1 MRLLVL
7 ELTPINLCFDEIF
20 PNLEIFVDR
29 GKCVDKY
36 LCFLWAVG
44 LQYDVINKKLGSSAE
59 REGLHNGPPG
69 FEFIVFPSVFR
80 SLEFSL
86 KVGYSENV
94 MILFDLRKK
103 SYDASIK
110 KIDLCFSA

>member
-1 MRLLVL
+1 MKYFQIWRFLLTEVNVS
-7 ELTPINLCFDEIF
+7 TNIY
-20 PNLEIFVDR
+20 V
-29 GKCVDKY
+29 
-36 LCFLWAVG
+36 FLWAVG

-94 MILFDLRKK
+94 MILCDLCKK

-110 KIDLCFSA
+110 IN

>member
-1 MRLLVL
+1 MKYFQIWRFLLTEVNVS
-7 ELTPINLCFDEIF
+7 TNIY
-20 PNLEIFVDR
+20 V
-29 GKCVDKY
+29 
-36 LCFLWAVG
+36 FLWAVG

-94 MILFDLRKK
+94 MILFDLPKK
-103 SYDASIK
+103 SYDASRK
-110 KIDLCFSA
+110 KN

>member
-1 MRLLVL
+1 MKYFQIWRFLLTEVNMS
-7 ELTPINLCFDEIF
+7 TNIY
-20 PNLEIFVDR
+20 V
-29 GKCVDKY
+29 
-36 LCFLWAVG
+36 FLWAVG

-94 MILFDLRKK
+94 MILCD
-103 SYDASIK
+103 
-110 KIDLCFSA
+110 

>member
-1 MRLLVL
+1 MKYFQIWRFLLTEVNVS
-7 ELTPINLCFDEIF
+7 TNIY
-20 PNLEIFVDR
+20 V
-29 GKCVDKY
+29 
-36 LCFLWAVG
+36 FLWTVG

-94 MILFDLRKK
+94 MILFDLGKK

-110 KIDLCFSA
+110 KFDLCFSA

>member
-1 MRLLVL
+1 MKYFQIWRFLLTEVNVS
-7 ELTPINLCFDEIF
+7 TNIY
-20 PNLEIFVDR
+20 V
-29 GKCVDKY
+29 
-36 LCFLWAVG
+36 FLWAVG

-94 MILFDLRKK
+94 MILFDLGKK
-103 SYDASIK
+103 K
-110 KIDLCFSA
+110 L

>member
-20 PNLEIFVDR
+20 PKEIFVDR

-94 MILFDLRKK
+94 MILFDLGKK

-110 KIDLCFSA
+110 KFDLCFSA

>member
-1 MRLLVL
+1 MKYFQIWRFLLTEVNVS
-7 ELTPINLCFDEIF
+7 TNIY
-20 PNLEIFVDR
+20 V
-29 GKCVDKY
+29 
-36 LCFLWAVG
+36 FLWAVG

-94 MILFDLRKK
+94 MILFDLGKK

-110 KIDLCFSA
+110 KFDLCFSA

>member
-1 MRLLVL
+1 MKYFQIWRFLLTEVNVS
-7 ELTPINLCFDEIF
+7 TNIYD
-20 PNLEIFVDR
+20 
-29 GKCVDKY
+29 
-36 LCFLWAVG
+36 FLWAVG

-94 MILFDLRKK
+94 MILFDLGKK

-110 KIDLCFSA
+110 NLIYVSVLKQRWRRD

>member
-1 MRLLVL
+1 MKYFQIWRFLLTEVNVS
-7 ELTPINLCFDEIF
+7 TNIY
-20 PNLEIFVDR
+20 V
-29 GKCVDKY
+29 
-36 LCFLWAVG
+36 FLWAVG

-110 KIDLCFSA
+110 IN

>member
-1 MRLLVL
+1 MKYFQIWRFLLTEVNVS
-7 ELTPINLCFDEIF
+7 TNIYD
-20 PNLEIFVDR
+20 
-29 GKCVDKY
+29 
-36 LCFLWAVG
+36 FLWAVG

-94 MILFDLRKK
+94 MILCDLRKK

>member
-1 MRLLVL
+1 MKYFQIWRFLLTEVNVS
-7 ELTPINLCFDEIF
+7 TNIY
-20 PNLEIFVDR
+20 V
-29 GKCVDKY
+29 
-36 LCFLWAVG
+36 FLWAVG

-94 MILFDLRKK
+94 MILFDLGKK

-110 KIDLCFSA
+110 KCDLCFSA

>member
-1 MRLLVL
+1 MKYFQIWRFLLTEVNVS
-7 ELTPINLCFDEIF
+7 TNIY
-20 PNLEIFVDR
+20 V
-29 GKCVDKY
+29 
-36 LCFLWAVG
+36 FLWAVG

-103 SYDASIK
+103 VMMRQ
-110 KIDLCFSA
+110 